1 MVCTTQH
8 LKKKANSIEKWAEG
22 MNRHRSKEDIQVAN
36 RHMKRCS
43 TLLIRK
49 MQFKTTMR
57 YYIIPV
63 RMAIIKKNT
72 NNKYW

>member
-1 MVCTTQH
+1 MVDTTQH
-8 LKKKANSIEKWAEG
+8 KKKANSIEKWAEG
-22 MNRHRSKEDIQVAN
+22 MNRHCSKEDIQMTN

-49 MQFKTTMR
+49 MQIKTTKS
-57 YYIIPV
+57 YYFIPV

-72 NNKYW
+72 NNKCW